1 MESGFRPTSVPHS
14 AGDTGRFNQ
23 YALVAYID
31 GRLGDFLLSL
41 RQEIVP
47 GCKLRSHVSILP
59 PRPLTGSEADGT
71 EFLQRATRHL
81 AAFPVALEAIEV
93 FPVTNVIY
101 IAIGAGLAELH
112 AMHGKLNGEGLR
124 YTEPYP
130 YHPHITL
137 AQELSEAEHPA
148 ALQLCQARWSEY
160 TGPRRFSVETLTFVQ
175 NTSTCGWQDLSVSR
189 LEMAAVRL

>member
-1 MESGFRPTSVPHS
+1 MESGFRPSSIPPA
-14 AGDTGRFNQ
+14 AGDAGRINQ

-31 GRLGDFLLSL
+31 GILGDFLLNL

-47 GCKLRSHVSILP
+47 GCKLRSHVSVLP
-59 PRPLTGSEADGT
+59 PRPLTGSESEGT
-71 EFLQRATRHL
+71 AFLQRATRHL
-81 AAFPVALEAIEV
+81 AAFPVTLEAIEV

-101 IAIGAGLAELH
+101 IAIGAGLTELH

-124 YTEPYP
+124 YVEPYP

-148 ALQLCQARWSEY
+148 ALQLCQARWREY
-160 TGPRRFSVETLTFVQ
+160 TGPRQFPVEALTFVQ
-175 NTSTCGWQDLSVSR
+175 NTASCGWQDLSVSR
-189 LEMAAVRL
+189 LEMATVRL